1 MATSANESKSPV
13 AATGNGSVA
22 GAASAGVVAIE
33 QSKDVQ
39 NLLPHLESLERIIK
53 LPVVGAAWDKSQDVY
68 QNVKGRNRVFNWALN
83 AAEDCVSR
91 AVVTAAPI
99 VSKLDRPI
107 QYVDQ
112 TLVKGI
118 DKLEVSA
125 PIIKD
130 TPQEIYNQAKNK
142 VVEVVQPHIERVTKF
157 KTAGQQKASSLKDLA
172 WAKANE
178 VLATQYGSLAVSGVD
193 NTTALAERL
202 LEYYFPKGEGDV
214 EEDNDNKQIAVV
226 QNGKHLENDIP
237 VSATEDPVLH
247 TVQTVGRLSHKI
259 SRRVYQNVSR
269 QIKRMQQGNLNDYL
283 SSLIAVLK
291 LHQYIN
297 FINSSMGTNVEQS
310 TIADVSANTT
320 AAAPASAVVASSSN
334 NSNLPKSNKTA
345 VAIAA
350 APAAAESSPKSA
362 SSSSSSSPNS
372 TSAAVRRSKSPNS
385 TSSPKGN

>member
-33 QSKDVQ
+33 QGKDVQ

-214 EEDNDNKQIAVV
+214 EEDNV
-226 QNGKHLENDIP
+226 P

-372 TSAAVRRSKSPNS
+372 TSAAVRRSSQTKSPNS

>member
-1 MATSANESKSPV
+1 MAASANESKSTV
-13 AATGNGSVA
+13 APANGT
-22 GAASAGVVAIE
+22 VAIE
-33 QSKDVQ
+33 QAKDVQ

-157 KTAGQQKASSLKDLA
+157 KTAGQQKAASLKDLA

-193 NTTALAERL
+193 TTTALAERL
-202 LEYYFPKGEGDV
+202 LEYYFPKSEGDV
-214 EEDNDNKQIAVV
+214 EEENDNKQIAVA
-226 QNGKHLENDIP
+226 QNGKHIENDIDQQD
-237 VSATEDPVLH
+237 VELDLRFLVAAS
-247 TVQTVGRLSHKI
+247 TVFLSMSFRII
-259 SRRVYQNVSR
+259 SELLDYVSR
-269 QIKRMQQGNLNDYL
+269 NPEVINLINREINNFMYQFPPPRTPYSTQYRLLADSPTRSRVVSIRTCPDK
-283 SSLIAVLK
+283 SSECKKEI
-291 LHQYIN
+291 
-297 FINSSMGTNVEQS
+297 
-310 TIADVSANTT
+310 
-320 AAAPASAVVASSSN
+320 
-334 NSNLPKSNKTA
+334 
-345 VAIAA
+345 
-350 APAAAESSPKSA
+350 
-362 SSSSSSSPNS
+362 
-372 TSAAVRRSKSPNS
+372 
-385 TSSPKGN
+385 

>member
-1 MATSANESKSPV
+1 MAASANEIKSIV
-13 AATGNGSVA
+13 APANGT
-22 GAASAGVVAIE
+22 VAIE
-33 QSKDVQ
+33 QAKDVQ

-157 KTAGQQKASSLKDLA
+157 KTAGQQKAASLKDLA

-193 NTTALAERL
+193 TTTALAERL

-214 EEDNDNKQIAVV
+214 EEDNVDQQDVELDLRFLVAA
-226 QNGKHLENDIP
+226 
-237 VSATEDPVLH
+237 S
-247 TVQTVGRLSHKI
+247 TVFLSMSFRII
-259 SRRVYQNVSR
+259 SELVDYVSR
-269 QIKRMQQGNLNDYL
+269 NPEIINLINREINNFMYQFPPPRTPYSTQYRLLADSPTRSRVVSIRTYPDK
-283 SSLIAVLK
+283 SSECK
-291 LHQYIN
+291 KE
-297 FINSSMGTNVEQS
+297 T
-310 TIADVSANTT
+310 
-320 AAAPASAVVASSSN
+320 
-334 NSNLPKSNKTA
+334 
-345 VAIAA
+345 
-350 APAAAESSPKSA
+350 
-362 SSSSSSSPNS
+362 
-372 TSAAVRRSKSPNS
+372 
-385 TSSPKGN
+385 

>member
-214 EEDNDNKQIAVV
+214 EEDNV
-226 QNGKHLENDIP
+226 P